1 MKKYSLPSFRLN
13 TGLVILL
20 ASVGLTACS
29 SDISDLHQ
37 FVETA
42 KTTQKPKVSP
52 LPEIKPY
59 ETFSYSTSH
68 LKDPFEPFA
77 AARPA
82 KTVQAS
88 SGKKSGGPK
97 PIEGRPREAL
107 ESFPLDVLRMV
118 GILEQNSVV
127 WALLKGG
134 DGTIHRVRTGNY
146 IGQNH
151 GKIIKIAE
159 DKISLV
165 EIVPDGLGDWI
176 ERPASLALAGTP
188 DKGN

>member
-1 MKKYSLPSFRLN
+1 MRYLPSFNRKAS
-13 TGLVILL
+13 LVILMSAL
-20 ASVGLTACS
+20 GLSACS

-37 FVETA
+37 FVEEARTS
-42 KTTQKPKVSP
+42 QKPKVSP

-59 ETFSYSTSH
+59 ETYSYSTSH
-68 LKDPFEPFA
+68 LKDPFEPFVA
-77 AARPA
+77 ERPTR
-82 KTVQAS
+82 TVTAS
-88 SGKKSGGPK
+88 GGKKKGGPK
-97 PIEGRPREAL
+97 PVEGRAREAL
-107 ESFPLDVLRMV
+107 ESYPLDVLRMV
-118 GILEQNSVV
+118 GVLEQNSVT

-159 DKISLV
+159 DKVSLV

-188 DKGN
+188 DKGK